1 VGNNEQHTELDLNR
15 AARNWRY
22 HMLHRL
28 WMTKDNTAQVEQFS
42 ETAEKGVYVF
52 FDPTTWERVRV
63 SWSSHYH
70 SSLER

>member
-1 VGNNEQHTELDLNR
+1 
-15 AARNWRY
+15 
-22 HMLHRL
+22 MLHRL

-63 SWSSHYH
+63 GDQIQAGGN
-70 SSLER
+70 LD

>member
-1 VGNNEQHTELDLNR
+1 
-15 AARNWRY
+15 
-22 HMLHRL
+22 MLHRL

-63 SWSSHYH
+63 IMKYH
-70 SSLER
+70 HQLEEHVD